1 VKETAELCSKKVMSN
16 NSVKSD
22 KRGDAGP
29 SRKTSRGKPGY
40 VLSPEEGSGALQIDF
55 KLKTNGTSSIHNFQ
69 CLTVFTKVKK
79 NRVKQNIFK
88 AFRFVLGT
96 GWYKSSVQI
105 DVG

>member
-1 VKETAELCSKKVMSN
+1 
-16 NSVKSD
+16 
-22 KRGDAGP
+22 
-29 SRKTSRGKPGY
+29 
-40 VLSPEEGSGALQIDF
+40 
-55 KLKTNGTSSIHNFQ
+55 
-69 CLTVFTKVKK
+69 LTVFTKVKK